1 MYRRY
6 STEYIISLVK
16 ERDKQYTSRV
26 MSLIEG
32 GSRYAEACLRG
43 FFPVSG
49 EPCILGD

>member
-16 ERDKQYTSRV
+16 ERNKQYTSRV
-26 MSLIEG
+26 MSLTEV

-43 FFPVSG
+43 LFLVRE
-49 EPCILGD
+49 EPYILGD